1 MTEEDG
7 KASEDATGKDREEEE
22 DDDEDGKRKIC
33 KEGCKGVSS
42 SEGSQAIE
50 ENITCG
56 SSVKDA

>member
-7 KASEDATGKDREEEE
+7 KASEDAAGKDREEENDE
-22 DDDEDGKRKIC
+22 EDGKGNLC
-33 KEGCKGVSS
+33 KEGSKEISP

-50 ENITCG
+50 ENITSG